1 VRLAVLGDPVAH
13 SLSPLLHGAALRELG
28 LPGTYEAIRVDADGM
43 RSAVDDLRRGL
54 LDGVNVTMPHKALAA
69 ELADLTSADVARMGA
84 ANTLVRIG
92 DAVAA
97 HTTDIAGVRH
107 AWSDLPD
114 DAPVLILGGGG
125 AAAAA
130 LLAVAGRQVGVA
142 TRTPTAAKRL
152 IDRLGVDAEPVPWG
166 AAVAGAVVVNA
177 TPIGMHGEELPA
189 GVLAAA
195 CGLLDMAYGSAATP
209 AVRTVGA
216 QGKPVADGRAM
227 LLGQAAAS
235 FRLWTGRPAPLAAM
249 RRALAAAPE
258 APA

>member
-1 VRLAVLGDPVAH
+1 
-13 SLSPLLHGAALRELG
+13 
-28 LPGTYEAIRVDADGM
+28 M
-43 RSAVDDLRRGL
+43 RSAVADLRHGAW
-54 LDGVNVTMPHKALAA
+54 DGANVTMPHKALAA
-69 ELADLTSADVARMGA
+69 ELAELTSADVARMGA

-107 AWSDLPD
+107 AWSILPD

-130 LLAVAGRQVGVA
+130 LLAVAGEQLAVAGEQPAVAGRQVDVAVREVAVA
-142 TRTPTAAKRL
+142 TRTPAAAKRL

-166 AAVAGAVVVNA
+166 DPVDGAVVVNA

-249 RRALAAAPE
+249 RRALASAPE